1 MIVWAET
8 YLGLIFQIYGLAFI
22 SLGVVVSVLPKRSNA
37 LLVFQHLNWLAGF
50 GFLCGLLEFIEG
62 ERLHNDANWLTIA
75 SLLLLVGSFC
85 TLLEF
90 GRRGWNSVA
99 ASIHIPTLPLYGMLV
114 TVCAFLAVKSSNP
127 FTAIELSLRY
137 LAGAPGAFL
146 ASYTLLACRQDPA
159 YGGKAE
165 TNFRWLFA
173 AATAFAVYGFLILF
187 VPTDLSSLPWL
198 PTAKNFSEV
207 TGFPVQLPKALC
219 AVLMAFSLTR
229 LIRTDIQVTS
239 DTLSRVLDTLNG
251 FVYRC
256 RNDRAWTLDFIT
268 GGVEQL
274 TGYAKEYFLPPR
286 RLNFDELIHPGDA
299 ERVWNEVQTA
309 ISERRDFEIDYR
321 ILTLNGEIRWVC
333 EYGRGVFG
341 RNGKLLF
348 IEGRITDNTARRQAE
363 AGLHIKNAAV
373 DASITPIAIAGPDAK
388 LSYVNPAFAELWHL
402 PDTRSALGRSALEF
416 WEAPDQA
423 EAIID
428 KLLVKGQWQGDLIA
442 KRFDGSTV
450 EVQLSASMVN
460 GPDGAPLCMMASFLD
475 ISARKQAEKEL
486 LQERD
491 FTNSLINTAPVI
503 VLLLDSK
510 GFILH
515 VNRYFEELTGYR
527 LHEVIGKEW
536 FASFLPKRDRDRIR
550 QIFRRA
556 VHEEPAQ
563 GNINPIVIR
572 NGEERDIEWHSE
584 IMRDANGT
592 ISGLL
597 CTGQDVTERR
607 ATQQR
612 TEMLQLLADASVQG
626 IGWANLSGKVNYF
639 NPALRRLLA
648 VPENADVGDYTFFDF
663 YQENQ
668 LLELKSRILP
678 EVLQNEFWTG
688 EFDITAVD
696 GRVISTIHSVFLIKD
711 SDGNPIAFANVITDL
726 TEIKRAETELKRL
739 NLELEQ
745 RVLERTAE
753 LERQNRRNAL
763 IVDAAMDGFFTADLQ
778 GRIRDCNDTYCAML
792 GYKRDEMLGLHV
804 SDIEALETPE
814 QLEAHIAKVIEQGQD
829 RFDTRHRR
837 IDGTLLDVEVN
848 VTLSELGGERQFLV
862 FVSDI
867 SERKRSESLLI
878 DAYEEAERANA
889 AKSEF
894 LSRMSHEL
902 RTPLNAILGFGQ
914 LLEADTEQPLTDM
927 QSDNV
932 QEILQ
937 AGSHLLTLI
946 NEVLDLSRIE
956 SGHIELEL
964 DVVAVGPLL
973 QSCVKQI
980 KPLAEQRGIT
990 ICMESIDH
998 CSVIAD
1004 STRLKQV
1011 LLNLLSN
1018 AVKYNRDG
1026 GSISVDCLCV
1036 GTDRHRIGVKDT
1048 GYGIAPEALP
1058 RLFKPF
1064 ERLESAYQGIE
1075 GTGIGLALTKKLV
1088 ESMHGAIGVD
1098 STPGE
1103 GSRFWFELPSAILHD
1118 AEDPTVPAKP
1128 PVIATS
1134 NNIPSRCKL
1143 LYIEDNPANLR
1154 LVQKILATR
1163 QDMELYTAVNAMDGL
1178 AIAAQEL
1185 PNLILLD
1192 INLPDMDGFETLRR
1206 LQNNPVTQNIPVI
1219 AVTAN
1224 AMSRDIEH
1232 GMAAGFAEY
1241 LTKPLDVLKFF
1252 ECLDRINS
1260 TPTKTPHEY

>member
-1 MIVWAET
+1 MNAWSET
-8 YLGLIFQIYGLAFI
+8 YLGLIFQIYALAFI
-22 SLGVVVSVLPKRSNA
+22 CLGAVVSVLPKPNNA
-37 LLVFQHLNWLAGF
+37 LFVFRHLNWLAGF
-50 GFLCGLLEFIEG
+50 GFLHGFLELIEG

-75 SLLLLVGSFC
+75 SSLLLTGSFC
-85 TLLEF
+85 ALFEF
-90 GRRGWNSVA
+90 GRRGLNSISA
-99 ASIHIPTLPLYGMLV
+99 AIRLPALPLYGMLTAV
-114 TVCAFLAVKSSNP
+114 SAAFAINSNDP
-127 FTAIELSLRY
+127 FAEIEFSLRY
-137 LAGAPGAFL
+137 FAGAPGAFL
-146 ASYTLLACRQDPA
+146 ASYVLLASRQDPA
-159 YGGKAE
+159 YSDKAE
-165 TNFRWLFA
+165 INIRWLVAGA
-173 AATAFAVYGFLILF
+173 AAFAVYGFLTLF
-187 VPTDLSSLPWL
+187 VSTGLSLLPWL
-198 PTAKNFSEV
+198 PTAQHFAEI
-207 TGFPVQLPKALC
+207 TGLPVQLPKALC
-219 AVLMAFSLTR
+219 AILIALSFAW
-229 LIRTDIQVTS
+229 LIRTTGRLTN

-256 RNDRAWTLDFIT
+256 RNDRAWTLDFMT

-274 TGYAKEYFLPPR
+274 TGYSPEAFLPPR
-286 RLNFDELIHPGDA
+286 SLNYNELIHADDT

-309 ISERRDFEIDYR
+309 ISKRREFEIDYR
-321 ILTLNGEIRWVC
+321 ILTRNGEIRWVC

-402 PDTRSALGRSALEF
+402 PDTGSAIGRSALEF
-416 WEAPDQA
+416 WKYPDESKA
-423 EAIID
+423 VID
-428 KLLVKGQWQGDLIA
+428 NLSVKGQWQGDLIA

-450 EVQLSASMVN
+450 EVQLSACMVN
-460 GPDGAPLCMMASFLD
+460 DADGAPLCMMASFLD
-475 ISARKQAEKEL
+475 ISARKQAEQEL

-503 VLLLDSK
+503 VLLLDPQ

-515 VNRYFEELTGYR
+515 VNRYFEELTGHR
-527 LHEVIGKEW
+527 LHEIIGKEW

-550 QIFRRA
+550 QIFRHA
-556 VHEEPAQ
+556 VHQEPAQ

-607 ATQQR
+607 AIQQR
-612 TEMLQLLADASVQG
+612 AEMLQMLADASVQG
-626 IGWANLSGKVNYF
+626 IGWANLTGKVNYF
-639 NPALRRLLA
+639 NQALRRLLA
-648 VPENADVGDYTFFDF
+648 VPENTEVGDYTFFDF
-663 YQENQ
+663 YQEHQ
-668 LLELKSRILP
+668 LVELKSRILP

-688 EFDITAVD
+688 EFDITAID
-696 GRVISTIHSVFLIKD
+696 GRVISTIHSIFLIKD

-726 TEIKRAETELKRL
+726 TERKRTEIELKRL

-753 LERQNRRNAL
+753 LERQSRRNTM
-763 IVDAAMDGFFTADLQ
+763 IVDAAIDGFFTADLQ
-778 GRIRDCNDTYCAML
+778 GRIRDCNDTYCMML
-792 GYKRDEMLGLHV
+792 GYTRDELLGLHIA
-804 SDIEALETPE
+804 DIEAMETPK
-814 QLEAHIAKVIEQGQD
+814 QLEAHIAQVIELGRD

-837 IDGTLLDVEVN
+837 LDGTLLDVEVN
-848 VTLSELGGERQFLV
+848 VTLNELGGERLFFA

-867 SERKRSESLLI
+867 SERKRSEAMLI
-878 DAYEEAERANA
+878 AAREEAERANA

-927 QSDNV
+927 QADNL

-956 SGHIELEL
+956 SGRIELNL
-964 DVVAVGPLL
+964 DVIAVGPLI

-980 KPLAEQRGIT
+980 KPLAEQRGIA
-990 ICMESIDH
+990 IRFESIDN
-998 CSVIAD
+998 CSVVAD

-1026 GSISVDCLCV
+1026 GRIAVDCMSAGPNRL
-1036 GTDRHRIGVKDT
+1036 RIGVKDT
-1048 GYGIAPEALP
+1048 GYGISAESLP

-1064 ERLESAYQGIE
+1064 ERLESAYQDIE
-1075 GTGIGLALTKKLV
+1075 GTGIGLALAKKLV
-1088 ESMHGAIGVD
+1088 ESMHGEIGVD

-1103 GSRFWFELPSAILHD
+1103 GSRFWFELPSAVLLD
-1118 AEDPTVPAKP
+1118 TEAPTVPAKP
-1128 PVIATS
+1128 PAINAS
-1134 NNIPSRCKL
+1134 NNIPSQCKL
-1143 LYIEDNPANLR
+1143 LYVEDNPANLR
-1154 LVQKILATR
+1154 LVQKILAAR
-1163 QDMELYTAVNAMDGL
+1163 QNMELFTAVNAMDGL
-1178 AIAAQEL
+1178 AIAAHEH

-1192 INLPDMDGFETLRR
+1192 INLPNIDGFETLRR
-1206 LQNNPVTQNIPVI
+1206 LKNNPATRDIPVI

-1224 AMSRDIEH
+1224 AMHSDIQR
-1232 GMAAGFAEY
+1232 GMAAGFADY
-1241 LTKPLDVLKFF
+1241 LTKPLDVLEFL
-1252 ECLDRINS
+1252 ECIDRFKPNADG
-1260 TPTKTPHEY
+1260 KPHAL